1 MQLQMRIVATV
12 LAGVV
17 ADCCG
22 VSAWEGAAS
31 ARQPWGPNGLGVSVL
46 EESKPKLPAG
56 VLATLVQMREAI
68 IARDKEAYMRLVV
81 PGDGPM
87 GDPIFRT
94 EQSRWCDDWVKTPVG
109 AISIEGTAANPPV
122 GAGATARDDGL
133 ERVYADL
140 KWIWRYPASEQQRT
154 RPLGT
159 QSLVRPK
166 SVQFVGLFVRP
177 RGGDDAAWRY
187 GGEVWV
193 TVEKPPAPQI
203 GFAGGR
209 VKFEPKFG
217 ADNEDAQG
225 DEAVLA
231 KVASIAGAALPE
243 VRREVD
249 AFFGVKL
256 TCVQEIKFYRSMK
269 HLQHSI
275 WLSYADPLGGWNEPG
290 ESIKLMATGARP
302 QRIKQLLAH
311 EYAHVVTF
319 TLGPK
324 ATDAPWWMLEGV
336 AELASAPYRP
346 EAKPR
351 RDRQVGAWA
360 RQDNLAE
367 WEHLAAFPLKPE
379 HAKYMTHVYVQ
390 GEHMMA
396 WLTTRFGEAARTKFV
411 RALCNG
417 ASLDEASRAVFDSP
431 WLALDV
437 AWRQDVM
444 LLGRDGA
451 MPMDDVD
458 EP

>member
-1 MQLQMRIVATV
+1 MKRTNTV
-12 LAGVV
+12 LASVVGVLV
-17 ADCCG
+17 GSGG
-22 VSAWEGAAS
+22 VLAIGEVPGGAAPGGVMEH
-31 ARQPWGPNGLGVSVL
+31 ARPV
-46 EESKPKLPAG
+46 LPAG
-56 VLATLVQMREAI
+56 VLSTVASMRDAV
-68 IARDKEAYMRLVV
+68 IARDKDAFMRLVV
-81 PGDGPM
+81 PSDGPM
-87 GDPIFRT
+87 GDSFFRM
-94 EQSRWCDDWVKTPVG
+94 EQSRWCDDWVKMPVG
-109 AISIEGTAANPPV
+109 SISIEATPASPPV
-122 GAGATARDDGL
+122 GATAGLGADGL
-133 ERVYADL
+133 ERAYVQLTWTWAYPRVSAGPGGADA
-140 KWIWRYPASEQQRT
+140 PAPRMGRERRVT
-154 RPLGT
+154 FVAVFLRPHGA
-159 QSLVRPK
+159 
-166 SVQFVGLFVRP
+166 
-177 RGGDDAAWRY
+177 DDAAWRY

-193 TVEKPPAPQI
+193 TVEKPPAPDI

-209 VKFEPKFG
+209 VKFEPRFG
-217 ADNEDAQG
+217 VDNEDAG
-225 DEAVLA
+225 VDEPMLA

-249 AFFGVKL
+249 AFFQAKL
-256 TCVQEIKFYRSMK
+256 TCMQEIKFYRSMK

-290 ESIKLMATGARP
+290 ESIKLMATGTRP

-336 AELASAPYRP
+336 AELASEPYRP
-346 EAKPR
+346 EARQR

-367 WEHLAAFPLKPE
+367 WEHLASFPLKPE

-396 WLTTRFGEAARTKFV
+396 WLTARFGEVARTKFV

-417 ASLDEASRAVFDSP
+417 ASLDEASKAAFESP
-431 WLALDV
+431 WTALDA
-437 AWRQDVM
+437 AWRRDVM
-444 LLGRDGA
+444 LLARDGA
-451 MPMDDVD
+451 MPMDDAD